1 MTLMW
6 KEFDESVLLER
17 LYISGSLY
25 IQRHMRTNECVLDVL
40 SLAPSLLE
48 FFLAATNLMN
58 YQKKKKNTADSEE
71 IYWLRSFENIL
82 PDLDY

>member
-1 MTLMW
+1 M
-6 KEFDESVLLER
+6 ER

-58 YQKKKKNTADSEE
+58 YQKKKKK
-71 IYWLRSFENIL
+71 IPLIVKKFIG
-82 PDLDY
+82 LDHLKIFFQT

>member
-1 MTLMW
+1 M
-6 KEFDESVLLER
+6 LLER
-17 LYISGSLY
+17 FYISDSLY

-58 YQKKKKNTADSEE
+58 YQKKKNTADSEE

>member
-1 MTLMW
+1 M
-6 KEFDESVLLER
+6 ER

-58 YQKKKKNTADSEE
+58 YQKKKK
-71 IYWLRSFENIL
+71 IPLIVKKFIG
-82 PDLDY
+82 LDHLKIFFQT

>member
-1 MTLMW
+1 
-6 KEFDESVLLER
+6 
-17 LYISGSLY
+17 
-25 IQRHMRTNECVLDVL
+25 MRTNECVLDVL

-58 YQKKKKNTADSEE
+58 YQKKKNTADSEE

-82 PDLDY
+82 PVLDY